1 MENNNLPE
9 GYQTVYIFYPGNGT
23 EDFFTAPND
32 KEAKE
37 LVIKERGEI
46 GSAFSTSV
54 IIKANGSYFFR
65 YGGIPFYCSDETN
78 IMKFNTIEDG
88 Y

>member
-1 MENNNLPE
+1 MENNLPE
-9 GYQTVYIFYPGNGT
+9 GYQTVYIYYRGNGT
-23 EDFFTAPND
+23 ESYFTAPND
-32 KEAKE
+32 IEAKE
-37 LVIKERGEI
+37 LVIKEKGEI

-65 YGGIPFYCSDETN
+65 HGWIPVYCSDETN
-78 IMKFNTIEDG
+78 IMNFNTIEDG